1 MPENATATT
10 EHLDELRVLVAEV
23 LEIETDEL
31 TDTSDFVADHGA
43 DSLMAIEILARIERD
58 LGVHIPQDALSELTD
73 LTSVR
78 RVVDTYRSPGAAR

>member
-1 MPENATATT
+1 
-10 EHLDELRVLVAEV
+10 
-23 LEIETDEL
+23 
-31 TDTSDFVADHGA
+31 
-43 DSLMAIEILARIERD
+43 MAIEILARIERD